1 MRLLLTCLLLVVVA
15 PAAAQA
21 APLTIR
27 TDEHA
32 VTRIGSFRPASDASI
47 AAARRAFG
55 PPSSRRFEGEG
66 CRVDWDRL
74 KLRIFF
80 ANFGALP
87 PGGDVC
93 DARVGKAQLF
103 RVRSGRFRTWRGLRV
118 GRRSAVIPD
127 LHPAARFRGGTW
139 WLRTGINRA
148 GAPEEFP
155 ILRALVAGGRVTA
168 FSGWIGAAG
177 D

>member
-1 MRLLLTCLLLVVVA
+1 MRLLLTSLLLALAA

-27 TDEHA
+27 AGEHS
-32 VTRIGSFRPASDASI
+32 VTRIGDFRPGSNASI
-47 AAARRAFG
+47 AAATRAFG
-55 PPSSRRFEGEG
+55 TPSSRRHEGEG
-66 CRVDWDRL
+66 CQVDWDRL

-103 RVRSGRFRTWRGLRV
+103 RVRSARFRTWRGLRV
-118 GRRSAVIPD
+118 GQRSAVIPE

-139 WLRTGINRA
+139 WVRTGVNRA
-148 GAPEEFP
+148 GDPQEFA
-155 ILRALVAGGRVTA
+155 ILRALVAGGRITA

>member
-1 MRLLLTCLLLVVVA
+1 MRPWLLSLLLVLTA

-32 VTRIGSFRPASDASI
+32 VTRIGSFRPGSNATI

-55 PPSSRRFEGEG
+55 RPSSTRFEGEG
-66 CRVDWDRL
+66 CRVDWDQLR
-74 KLRIFF
+74 LRIFF

-93 DARVGKAQLF
+93 DRRVGKAQLF
-103 RVRSGRFRTWRGLRV
+103 RVRGARFQTWRGLRV
-118 GRRSAVIPD
+118 GQRSADIRAR
-127 LHPAARFRGGTW
+127 HPGARFRDGTW

-148 GAPEEFP
+148 GDPAEYAV
-155 ILRALVAGGRVTA
+155 LRALVAGGRIRA
-168 FSGWIGAAG
+168 LSGWIGAAG